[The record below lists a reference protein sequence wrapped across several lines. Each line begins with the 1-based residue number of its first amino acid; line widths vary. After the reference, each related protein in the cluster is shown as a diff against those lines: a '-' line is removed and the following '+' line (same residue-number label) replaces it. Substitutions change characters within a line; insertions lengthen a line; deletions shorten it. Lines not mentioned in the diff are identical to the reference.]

1 MFGASGTIKA
11 VAVLVIVLFIGF
23 GLWYVTNLKAN
34 LAISQANEQ
43 KLKDAAEVQSQYI
56 ETLKQD
62 FAKIQSINA
71 DIVEN
76 NARLDKQ
83 VKELKNKFNQSKNG
97 NPRDFGVLAIAK
109 PRPIEKIINRASNNV
124 NRCFE
129 IVSGSPL
136 TEKEINAKLKSE
148 ANNECPSIANPN
160 YTPVTP

>member
-11 VAVLVIVLFIGF
+11 VTSLVIVLVIGF

-43 KLKDAAEVQSQYI
+43 KLKDAAEEQSQYI

-62 FAKIQSINA
+62 FQKIQSINQ

-76 NARLDKQ
+76 NAKLDKQ
-83 VKELKNKFNQSKNG
+83 MKELKTKFNQSKNG

-109 PRPIEKIINRASNNV
+109 PRPIERIINRASNNV

-148 ANNECPSIANPN
+148 SNNECPSIANPN

>member
-11 VAVLVIVLFIGF
+11 VTSLVIVLVIGF

-43 KLKDAAEVQSQYI
+43 KLKDAAEEQSQYI

-62 FAKIQSINA
+62 FEQIQSINQ

-76 NARLDKQ
+76 NAKLDKQ
-83 VKELKNKFNQSKNG
+83 MKELKTKFNQSKNG

-109 PRPIEKIINRASNNV
+109 PRPIERIINRASNNV

>member
-11 VAVLVIVLFIGF
+11 VTSLVIVLVIGF

-62 FAKIQSINA
+62 FEQIQSINQ

-76 NARLDKQ
+76 KAKLDKQ
-83 VKELKNKFNQSKNG
+83 IKELKTKFNQSKNG

-109 PRPIEKIINRASNNV
+109 PRPIERIINRASNNV

-148 ANNECPSIANPN
+148 SNNECPSIANPN

>member
-11 VAVLVIVLFIGF
+11 VAVLVIVLVIGF

-109 PRPIEKIINRASNNV
+109 PRPIEKIINKASNNV

-148 ANNECPSIANPN
+148 INNECPSIANPN

>member
-11 VAVLVIVLFIGF
+11 VTSLVIVLVIGF

-43 KLKDAAEVQSQYI
+43 KLKDAAKEQSQYI

-62 FAKIQSINA
+62 FEQIQSINQ

-76 NARLDKQ
+76 NAKLDKQ
-83 VKELKNKFNQSKNG
+83 IKELKTKFNQSKNG

-109 PRPIEKIINRASNNV
+109 PRPIERIINRASNNV

-148 ANNECPSIANPN
+148 SNNECPSIANPN